1 MATTILENIDE
12 ENGNED
18 GESSLEKNPKT
29 ENDGTNEM
37 DGEGEFQLEQSAE
50 LPE

>member
-1 MATTILENIDE
+1 M
-12 ENGNED
+12 ED
-18 GESSLEKNPKT
+18 CESSLEKNPKT